1 MINLKKY
8 LPSLLGCEDIIAESI
23 SLDTLIA
30 ILKWSSHP
38 YGSKWVHRQALHF
51 LCEEFSQ
58 VMTSD
63 VFYELSKDHLLT
75 AIQSDYLQVI
85 IYIALKFVV
94 IHTCTKKPI
103 CTLLFS
109 HWRRSVCPGVSSSD
123 LYSKSLLALWLFMH
137 TAAMTHHCEQAP
149 LPTNCTKGVGW
160 DSRQDQKHIPKVIF
174 LAFINSRYTIIVFY
188 FWWGIIL
195 KTIDSSL
202 SNQVRIILDC
212 WST

>member
-51 LCEEFSQ
+51 LCEELSQ

-85 IYIALKFVV
+85 IYTSLKFIV
-94 IHTCTKKPI
+94 IPHAQRNSSALIILKGWGREKQTLLSEFLLHIYVQKAFWHIEPS
-103 CTLLFS
+103 CTLLS
-109 HWRRSVCPGVSSSD
+109 
-123 LYSKSLLALWLFMH
+123 
-137 TAAMTHHCEQAP
+137 
-149 LPTNCTKGVGW
+149 
-160 DSRQDQKHIPKVIF
+160 
-174 LAFINSRYTIIVFY
+174 
-188 FWWGIIL
+188 
-195 KTIDSSL
+195 
-202 SNQVRIILDC
+202 
-212 WST
+212 

>member
-1 MINLKKY
+1 M
-8 LPSLLGCEDIIAESI
+8 PSLLGCEDIIAESI

-85 IYIALKFVV
+85 IYTSHQFTV
-94 IHTCTKKPI
+94 IYMCTRKTI
-103 CTLLFS
+103 CILLFS
-109 HWRRSVCPGVSSSD
+109 YLGWLAHSGMPSSD
-123 LYSKSLLALWLFMH
+123 VCRKSLLALW
-137 TAAMTHHCEQAP
+137 P
-149 LPTNCTKGVGW
+149 LVHLLLWLSIVNKPRSHPPTPKGL
-160 DSRQDQKHIPKVIF
+160 RQ
-174 LAFINSRYTIIVFY
+174 
-188 FWWGIIL
+188 
-195 KTIDSSL
+195 
-202 SNQVRIILDC
+202 
-212 WST
+212 

>member
-85 IYIALKFVV
+85 MY
-94 IHTCTKKPI
+94 
-103 CTLLFS
+103 TLS
-109 HWRRSVCPGVSSSD
+109 
-123 LYSKSLLALWLFMH
+123 
-137 TAAMTHHCEQAP
+137 
-149 LPTNCTKGVGW
+149 N
-160 DSRQDQKHIPKVIF
+160 
-174 LAFINSRYTIIVFY
+174 
-188 FWWGIIL
+188 
-195 KTIDSSL
+195 SL
-202 SNQVRIILDC
+202 SFVCAPGSPSVLRYSPTQGGQPTQECLLHICAARGV
-212 WST
+212 

>member
-58 VMTSD
+58 VMISD

-85 IYIALKFVV
+85 MY
-94 IHTCTKKPI
+94 
-103 CTLLFS
+103 TLS
-109 HWRRSVCPGVSSSD
+109 
-123 LYSKSLLALWLFMH
+123 
-137 TAAMTHHCEQAP
+137 
-149 LPTNCTKGVGW
+149 N
-160 DSRQDQKHIPKVIF
+160 
-174 LAFINSRYTIIVFY
+174 
-188 FWWGIIL
+188 
-195 KTIDSSL
+195 SL
-202 SNQVRIILDC
+202 SFVCAPGSPSVLRYSPTQGGQPTQECLLHICAARGV
-212 WST
+212 

>member
-85 IYIALKFVV
+85 IYTSLKFIV
-94 IHTCTKKPI
+94 IRMCTKKPI
-103 CTLLFS
+103 WTLFS
-109 HWRRSVCPGVSSSD
+109 CVGDNLPGNT
-123 LYSKSLLALWLFMH
+123 LFTFAQQSLLALWCFMYS
-137 TAAMTHHCEQAP
+137 AALTHHPRC
-149 LPTNCTKGVGW
+149 
-160 DSRQDQKHIPKVIF
+160 
-174 LAFINSRYTIIVFY
+174 
-188 FWWGIIL
+188 
-195 KTIDSSL
+195 
-202 SNQVRIILDC
+202 
-212 WST
+212 

>member
-8 LPSLLGCEDIIAESI
+8 LPSFLGCEDIIAESI

-75 AIQSDYLQVI
+75 AIQSDYLQVT
-85 IYIALKFVV
+85 IYTPLRFIV
-94 IHTCTKKPI
+94 IHMCTKKPI

-109 HWRRSVCPGVSSSD
+109 HLGRSAYPEITKCPEMPSSH
-123 LYSKSLLALWLFMH
+123 LYNKALCH
-137 TAAMTHHCEQAP
+137 S
-149 LPTNCTKGVGW
+149 G
-160 DSRQDQKHIPKVIF
+160 S
-174 LAFINSRYTIIVFY
+174 SYT
-188 FWWGIIL
+188 L
-195 KTIDSSL
+195 TTL
-202 SNQVRIILDC
+202 
-212 WST
+212 

>member
-85 IYIALKFVV
+85 MY
-94 IHTCTKKPI
+94 
-103 CTLLFS
+103 TLS
-109 HWRRSVCPGVSSSD
+109 
-123 LYSKSLLALWLFMH
+123 
-137 TAAMTHHCEQAP
+137 
-149 LPTNCTKGVGW
+149 N
-160 DSRQDQKHIPKVIF
+160 
-174 LAFINSRYTIIVFY
+174 
-188 FWWGIIL
+188 
-195 KTIDSSL
+195 SL
-202 SNQVRIILDC
+202 SFVCTPGSPSVLRYSPTQGGQPTQECLLHICAARGV
-212 WST
+212 

>member
-1 MINLKKY
+1 MTNLKKY
-8 LPSLLGCEDIIAESI
+8 LPSLLGCEDIIAENI

-85 IYIALKFVV
+85 ISTAVRFTA
-94 IHTCTKKPI
+94 IHVCTGKPTY
-103 CTLLFS
+103 TLLFS
-109 HWRRSVCPGVSSSD
+109 HLGDQPTQGCP
-123 LYSKSLLALWLFMH
+123 L
-137 TAAMTHHCEQAP
+137 QI
-149 LPTNCTKGVGW
+149 CTGKAFWPSGPSCTCCY
-160 DSRQDQKHIPKVIF
+160 DST
-174 LAFINSRYTIIVFY
+174 L
-188 FWWGIIL
+188 
-195 KTIDSSL
+195 
-202 SNQVRIILDC
+202 
-212 WST
+212 

>member
-85 IYIALKFVV
+85 IYMPLRFMSFICAPESPSVLCYSPIQGAAHPGMPSSYLCSRRFLGLWPFV
-94 IHTCTKKPI
+94 
-103 CTLLFS
+103 
-109 HWRRSVCPGVSSSD
+109 
-123 LYSKSLLALWLFMH
+123 H
-137 TAAMTHHCEQAP
+137 TATVS
-149 LPTNCTKGVGW
+149 L
-160 DSRQDQKHIPKVIF
+160 
-174 LAFINSRYTIIVFY
+174 NSEPA
-188 FWWGIIL
+188 
-195 KTIDSSL
+195 
-202 SNQVRIILDC
+202 QVLTSYSPEGL
-212 WST
+212 WQ

>member
-51 LCEEFSQ
+51 LSEEFSQ

-85 IYIALKFVV
+85 IYMPLRFIV
-94 IHTCTKKPI
+94 IHMCARKPI
-103 CTLLFS
+103 CTVLFS
-109 HWRRSVCPGVSSSD
+109 HPGSSPPRNALFIFVQPKISRS
-123 LYSKSLLALWLFMH
+123 LALC
-137 TAAMTHHCEQAP
+137 AHCHRITEQ
-149 LPTNCTKGVGW
+149 
-160 DSRQDQKHIPKVIF
+160 
-174 LAFINSRYTIIVFY
+174 
-188 FWWGIIL
+188 
-195 KTIDSSL
+195 
-202 SNQVRIILDC
+202 
-212 WST
+212 

>member
-51 LCEEFSQ
+51 LCEELSQ

-85 IYIALKFVV
+85 IYTPLKFIVIPHAQRNSSALVTLKRWGREKQTLLSEFLLHIALKVFWH
-94 IHTCTKKPI
+94 IGPS
-103 CTLLFS
+103 CTLLSWFN
-109 HWRRSVCPGVSSSD
+109 SVNKPR
-123 LYSKSLLALWLFMH
+123 
-137 TAAMTHHCEQAP
+137 T
-149 LPTNCTKGVGW
+149 
-160 DSRQDQKHIPKVIF
+160 
-174 LAFINSRYTIIVFY
+174 
-188 FWWGIIL
+188 
-195 KTIDSSL
+195 
-202 SNQVRIILDC
+202 
-212 WST
+212 

>member
-58 VMTSD
+58 VMASD

-85 IYIALKFVV
+85 IYTPLKFIV
-94 IHTCTKKPI
+94 IHMCTEKPI
-103 CTLLFS
+103 CNHPPLWDQPAQKWPPHIRTTK
-109 HWRRSVCPGVSSSD
+109 PASS
-123 LYSKSLLALWLFMH
+123 LALL
-137 TAAMTHHCEQAP
+137 CNLP
-149 LPTNCTKGVGW
+149 LGL
-160 DSRQDQKHIPKVIF
+160 S
-174 LAFINSRYTIIVFY
+174 IVSQ
-188 FWWGIIL
+188 L
-195 KTIDSSL
+195 RS
-202 SNQVRIILDC
+202 
-212 WST
+212 

>member
-85 IYIALKFVV
+85 IATPLKFHCHSYV
-94 IHTCTKKPI
+94 HQET
-103 CTLLFS
+103 
-109 HWRRSVCPGVSSSD
+109 H
-123 LYSKSLLALWLFMH
+123 LYS
-137 TAAMTHHCEQAP
+137 
-149 LPTNCTKGVGW
+149 
-160 DSRQDQKHIPKVIF
+160 
-174 LAFINSRYTIIVFY
+174 
-188 FWWGIIL
+188 IIL
-195 KTIDSSL
+195 PCREITYPGIRSSHL
-202 SNQVRIILDC
+202 HKAF
-212 WST
+212 